1 MQARLAIGHGA
12 ALSVAPNWDLDALAG
27 AGALRSS
34 ANDMLTFLAA
44 NLGYVKTPLAAAMAQ
59 EISIRKPAGS
69 PDMQIAYAWH
79 IQTKN
84 GNSIVWHNG
93 GTGGYRSYIGFNPA
107 TGVGVVVLSNSST
120 DAAPDDV
127 GRHLLD
133 ASYPLDKVEPIKEH
147 KEITITTKVFDNY
160 VGAYQLAPNAVMTI
174 SRDGDRFF
182 AQLTGQGK
190 LQIYPE
196 SDRTFFLKLVDAQ
209 LTFDTDAQG
218 KGMQVTLHQNGRDIP
233 AKRMDEAQAAASAA
247 ALEKKF
253 KDQMPDPRSEATV
266 RRLIDE
272 LRSGE
277 PKYDLMTSGFASV
290 TRQQLPQL
298 KTNIAALGAVESV
311 TFKGVEQAG
320 ADIYDVK
327 FEHGSMEWGIML
339 DPDGKV
345 AGVRLRPL

>member
-1 MQARLAIGHGA
+1 
-12 ALSVAPNWDLDALAG
+12 
-27 AGALRSS
+27 
-34 ANDMLTFLAA
+34 
-44 NLGYVKTPLAAAMAQ
+44 
-59 EISIRKPAGS
+59 
-69 PDMQIAYAWH
+69 MQIAYAWH

-93 GTGGYRSYIGFNPA
+93 GTGGYRSYMGFNPE
-107 TGVGVVVLSNSST
+107 TRVGVVVLSNSST

-147 KEITITTKVFDNY
+147 KEITIDTKVFDNY

-174 SRDGDRFF
+174 SRDGYQFF
-182 AQLTGQGK
+182 TQLTGQGK
-190 LQIYPE
+190 IQIYPE
-196 SDRTFFLKLVDAQ
+196 SDRKFFLKLVDAQ

-218 KGMQVTLHQNGRDIP
+218 KATQVMLHQNGRDLP
-233 AKRMDEAQAAASAA
+233 AKRVDEAQAAATTA

-253 KDQMPDPRSEATV
+253 KDQTPDPRSEATV

-272 LRSGE
+272 LRAGE
-277 PKYDLMTSGFASV
+277 PKYELMTPAFADL
-290 TRQQLPQL
+290 TRQQLTQL
-298 KTNIAALGAVESV
+298 KATVTQLGAVQSV
-311 TFKGVEQAG
+311 TFKAVEQVG
-320 ADIYDVK
+320 ADTYEVK

-339 DPDGKV
+339 NSDGKV